1 MKHSANNKK
10 FYFEIHTDEAE
21 LTDLNYLF
29 YFDLINEKG
38 EIILKSFS
46 YTNKIDCQKVIKS
59 VLRNSKNK
67 EHFIIKQAFDNT
79 WIVFMEDGNGIII
92 AFSQYFDTEKEVK
105 NLIKDLNCL
114 SLKTPIVD
122 KTK

>member
-46 YTNKIDCQKVIKS
+46 YTYKIDCQKVIKS

-67 EHFIIKQAFDNT
+67 EHFIIKQASNKK

-92 AFSQYFDTEKEVK
+92 AFSQYFDTEKEVL

>member
-1 MKHSANNKK
+1 MKHSANKKK

-21 LTDLNYLF
+21 LTDLNYRF
-29 YFDLINEKG
+29 YFDLIDEKG
-38 EIILKSFS
+38 EILLKSIS
-46 YTNKIDCQKVIKS
+46 YTYKIDCQKVIKS

-92 AFSQYFDTEKEVK
+92 AFSQYFDTEEEVK

-114 SLKTPIVD
+114 SLKTPIID

>member
-1 MKHSANNKK
+1 MYPNNNEK

-29 YFDLINEKG
+29 YFDLIDEKG

>member
-1 MKHSANNKK
+1 MKHSANKKK

-29 YFDLINEKG
+29 YFDLIDEKG

-59 VLRNSKNK
+59 VLRNSKKK

>member
-1 MKHSANNKK
+1 MKHSANKKK
-10 FYFEIHTDEAE
+10 FYFEIHTDEVE
-21 LTDLNYLF
+21 LTYLNYRF

-114 SLKTPIVD
+114 SLKTPVID

>member
-21 LTDLNYLF
+21 LTYLNYLF

-92 AFSQYFDTEKEVK
+92 AFSQYFDTEKEVL